1 MISGFVVS
9 VLLGENFLS
18 SNQTNT
24 SFIWYSSC
32 SETPISWAEFDGS
45 VFNTVIG
52 LSHLAVVFFTIII
65 QIVIYVRQRQ
75 LEKQRREEILDSG
88 DQEDPWFL
96 AQLNSGIMVEIY
108 DEDGVT
114 TSNRNGDQS
123 SKYALSRH
131 YRTVVT
137 PKASVLSFI
146 VIFPYY
152 FLILLSGYM
161 PNVDKDPLGPPVF
174 GQFLP
179 AATQVYK
186 LVVFSP
192 DNECTFCSASEILI
206 SCDKSDHM

>member
-1 MISGFVVS
+1 M
-9 VLLGENFLS
+9 
-18 SNQTNT
+18 
-24 SFIWYSSC
+24 
-32 SETPISWAEFDGS
+32 
-45 VFNTVIG
+45 
-52 LSHLAVVFFTIII
+52 
-65 QIVIYVRQRQ
+65 
-75 LEKQRREEILDSG
+75 DSG